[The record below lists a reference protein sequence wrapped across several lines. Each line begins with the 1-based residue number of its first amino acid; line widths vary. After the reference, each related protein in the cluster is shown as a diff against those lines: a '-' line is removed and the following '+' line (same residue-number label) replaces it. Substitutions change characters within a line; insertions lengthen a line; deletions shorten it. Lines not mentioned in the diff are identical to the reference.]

1 VVAFERKAITVPG
14 KRITDLQVNKYK
26 ALRGEHSQE
35 AAAAKSGI
43 SVASARR
50 VEAMTVLPSQRPPRH
65 WRTRADPLAG
75 VWDTEV
81 VPMLEGAPSLMAVTL
96 LEELQRRYPERF
108 GDAVLRTLQR
118 RVGQWRAEHGDE
130 REIYFAQEHPPGRLG
145 LSDFTVADE
154 LGISLGGLAFPH
166 RLYQF
171 ALAHSGWRHARVVLG
186 GESFQSLAAGLQEA
200 LWMAGGVPE
209 EHRTDSLSAA
219 FNNLAEREEL
229 TERYQ
234 ALCEHYGLRPSRNN
248 TGVSHENGAIEAR
261 QGSLKKGLD
270 QALLLRGSREFCD
283 LVAYEQ
289 FVAETVRRLNAR
301 CARGWEA
308 ERACL
313 KPLPARRTADF
324 EEVDARV
331 SKFGV
336 FTAKGVLYSVPSRL
350 AGHRLKVRLH
360 SIHLD
365 AWLGGVKVFQCE
377 RLFASA
383 AERHPRR
390 IDWRHMLPGLKRKP
404 GAFARWVLRDAMF
417 PRSEYAQA
425 WEFINT
431 KLPERAA
438 CRLMVELLDLADRAN
453 VVAELAGVLAAGQA
467 RDELP
472 DIEVLRERFA
482 PRSPTMPEVHVQLP
496 PTSVYDELLEA
507 A

>member
-1 VVAFERKAITVPG
+1 MPG
-14 KRITDLQVNKYK
+14 KRITDLQVIKYK
-26 ALRGEHSQE
+26 TLRGEHSQE

-50 VEAMTVLPSQRPPRH
+50 VEAATVLPSQRPPRH
-65 WRTRADPLAG
+65 WRTRADPLAA

-96 LEELQRRYPERF
+96 LEELQRRHPEQF
-108 GDAVLRTLQR
+108 GDSVLRTLQR

-145 LSDFTVADE
+145 LSDFTVADA
-154 LGISLGGLAFPH
+154 LDISVGGLALPH

-171 ALAHSGWRHARVVLG
+171 ALAHSGWRHVRVVLG
-186 GESFQSLAAGLQEA
+186 GESFQSLADGLQDA

-219 FNNLAEREEL
+219 FNNLAER
-229 TERYQ
+229 
-234 ALCEHYGLRPSRNN
+234 
-248 TGVSHENGAIEAR
+248 
-261 QGSLKKGLD
+261 
-270 QALLLRGSREFCD
+270 
-283 LVAYEQ
+283 
-289 FVAETVRRLNAR
+289 
-301 CARGWEA
+301 
-308 ERACL
+308 ACL
-313 KPLPARRTADF
+313 RPLPARRTVDF

-336 FTAKGVLYSVPSRL
+336 FTAKSVLYSVPSRL

-360 SIHLD
+360 STHLD
-365 AWLGGVKVFQCE
+365 AWLGGVKVFECE
-377 RLFASA
+377 RLYAST

-390 IDWRHMLPGLKRKP
+390 IDWRHMLPSLKRKP

-417 PRSEYAQA
+417 PRSEYAWA
-425 WEFINT
+425 WTQISAR
-431 KLPERAA
+431 LPERSA

-453 VVAELAGVLAAGQA
+453 VVAELAGVLAGLQA

-472 DIEVLRERFA
+472 DIDELRHRFVPGQPA
-482 PRSPTMPEVHVQLP
+482 MPEVQVVLP
-496 PTSVYDELLEA
+496 ATDVYDELLEA

>member
-1 VVAFERKAITVPG
+1 MPG

-35 AAAAKSGI
+35 AAAAKTGI

-65 WRTRADPLAG
+65 WRTRADPLAA

-81 VPMLEGAPSLMAVTL
+81 VPMLQGAPSLMAVTL
-96 LEELQRRYPERF
+96 LEELQRRHPEQF
-108 GDAVLRTLQR
+108 SDSVLRTLQR
-118 RVGQWRAEHGDE
+118 RVSQWRAEHGDE
-130 REIYFAQEHPPGRLG
+130 RELYFAQEHPPGRLG

-154 LGISLGGLAFPH
+154 LDVSLGGLAFPH

-171 ALAHSGWRHARVVLG
+171 TLAHSGWRHARVVLG
-186 GESFQSLAAGLQEA
+186 GESFQALAVGLQDA

-229 TERYQ
+229 TKGYQ
-234 ALCEHYGLRPSRNN
+234 ALCQHYGVRPTRNN

-261 QGSLKKGLD
+261 QGSLKKGLE
-270 QALLLRGSREFCD
+270 QALLLRGSREFTD
-283 LVAYEQ
+283 LAAYEQ

-301 CARGWEA
+301 CARAWEA

-313 KPLPARRTADF
+313 KPLPVRRTADF

-336 FTAKGVLYSVPSRL
+336 FTAKSALYSVPSRL

-360 SIHLD
+360 SAHLE

-377 RLFASA
+377 RLHVSTAD
-383 AERHPRR
+383 RHPRR
-390 IDWRHMLPGLKRKP
+390 IDWRHMLPSLKRKP

-425 WEFINT
+425 WESISAR
-431 KLPERAA
+431 LPERQA
-438 CRLMVELLDLADRAN
+438 CRLMVDLLDLADRAS
-453 VVAELAGVLAAGQA
+453 VVAELAQELAALRA
-467 RDELP
+467 KDELP
-472 DIEVLRERFA
+472 DIDALRDRFA
-482 PRSPTMPEVHVQLP
+482 PRQPAMPDVAVELP
-496 PTSVYDELLEA
+496 DTATYDELLEA

>member
-1 VVAFERKAITVPG
+1 MK
-14 KRITDLQVNKYK
+14 KYK
-26 ALRGEHSQE
+26 ALRGERSQE
-35 AAAAKSGI
+35 AAAAKTGI

-50 VEAMTVLPSQRPPRH
+50 VEAMAVLPSQRPPRH

-75 VWDTEV
+75 VWDSEV

-118 RVGQWRAEHGDE
+118 RVGQWRAEHGNE

-229 TERYQ
+229 TKRYQ

-283 LVAYEQ
+283 LLAYEQ

-301 CARGWEA
+301 CARGWEV

-313 KPLPARRTADF
+313 KPLPTRRTADF

-390 IDWRHMLPGLKRKP
+390 IDWRHMLPSLKRKP

-438 CRLMVELLDLADRAN
+438 CRLMIELLDLADRAN

-472 DIEVLRERFA
+472 DIDVLRERFA
-482 PRSPTMPEVHVQLP
+482 PRSLTMPEVHVQLP

>member
-1 VVAFERKAITVPG
+1 MNAFEWKAATVPG

-35 AAAAKSGI
+35 AAAAKTGI

-50 VEAMTVLPSQRPPRH
+50 VESAMVLPSQRPPRH
-65 WRTRADPLAG
+65 WRTRADPLAE
-75 VWDTEV
+75 VWNTEV

-96 LEELQRRYPERF
+96 LEELQRRHPDRF

-118 RVGQWRAEHGDE
+118 RVGQWRAEHGEE

-154 LGISLGGLAFPH
+154 LDISLGGLAFPH

-171 ALAHSGWRHARVVLG
+171 ALAHSGWRHVRVVLG

-200 LWMAGGVPE
+200 LWMAGGVPQ

-229 TERYQ
+229 TKRYH
-234 ALCEHYGLRPSRNN
+234 ALCEHYGLRPTRNN

-270 QALLLRGSREFCD
+270 QALLLRGSREFTD
-283 LVAYEQ
+283 LAAYEQ

-301 CARGWEA
+301 CARAWEA

-313 KPLPARRTADF
+313 KPLPARRTTDF
-324 EEVDARV
+324 EEIDARV

-336 FTAKGVLYSVPSRL
+336 FSAKSVLYSVPSRL

-360 SIHLD
+360 STYLQ

-377 RLFASA
+377 RLHASA
-383 AERHPRR
+383 ADRHPRQ
-390 IDWRHMLPGLKRKP
+390 IDWRHMLPSLKRKP
-404 GAFARWVLRDAMF
+404 GAFARWVLREAMF

-425 WEFINT
+425 WERISA

-453 VVAELAGVLAAGQA
+453 VVAELAGVLATLQA
-467 RDELP
+467 NDELP
-472 DIEVLRERFA
+472 DIDVLRERFA
-482 PRSPTMPEVHVQLP
+482 PRP
-496 PTSVYDELLEA
+496 PTVPDVQVELPSTAVYDELLEA